1 MQKKKD
7 QKESITTKATTS
19 ANSVHIEKPAGS
31 IKAHEDLVKK
41 ILLWCA
47 YERPGWILWKNNTG
61 KGITFHGSIVKFGL
75 KGSPDI
81 IGFTEHGTFVGIE
94 VKTGNAVQNKFQKAF
109 QKKLEECN
117 GIYKVIRPGAILEKV
132 L

>member
-1 MQKKKD
+1 MPKKIG
-7 QKESITTKATTS
+7 QKESTTTKATTNAS
-19 ANSVHIEKPAGS
+19 GAHTESSAGS

-47 YERPGWILWKNNTG
+47 YERPGWVLWKNNTG

-81 IGFTEHGTFVGIE
+81 IGFTENGTFIGIE
-94 VKTGNAVQNKFQKAF
+94 VKTGKAVQSKYQKAF
-109 QKKLEECN
+109 QWRLEQN
-117 GIYKVIRPGAILEKV
+117 KGIYKVIRPGAILEKV

>member
-1 MQKKKD
+1 MACAWLRFQLIEEFHAKMKMTKST
-7 QKESITTKATTS
+7 KTTKENMKRS
-19 ANSVHIEKPAGS
+19 SNRS
-31 IKAHEDLVKK
+31 KK
-41 ILLWCA
+41 LMQ
-47 YERPGWILWKNNTG
+47 KNNTG

-81 IGFTEHGTFVGIE
+81 IGFTEHGTFIGIE

-109 QKKLEECN
+109 QKKLEESN